1 MAIRFWLAV
10 AHRDHVRRAVE
21 AGVAQLGFGRR
32 EGLETMRESD
42 GIAFYSARDVPDGD
56 PVRAFTAVGRVADD
70 DVYRVGGADSGWR
83 PWRRRVDYRLDVAD
97 APIRPLLHVLEFT
110 RHSYD
115 WGLQLRPGFLELSRH
130 DFDVVEQAMRIQPG
144 ERRPRSVLR

>member
-21 AGVAQLGFGRR
+21 HGVAQLNFGRR
-32 EGLETMRESD
+32 DGLVGMRESD
-42 GIAFYSARDVPDGD
+42 GVAFYSAREVPEGD
-56 PVRAFTAVGRVADD
+56 PVRSFTAVGRVADD
-70 DVYRVGGADSGWR
+70 DLYRVGAVDSDWR

-110 RHSYD
+110 RHSND
-115 WGLQLRPGFLELSRH
+115 WGLQLRAGFLELSRH
-130 DFDVVEQAMRIQPG
+130 DFEVIEQAMRVEPG
-144 ERRPRSVLR
+144 ERYGRSRLR

>member
-21 AGVAQLGFGRR
+21 HGVAQLSFGRR
-32 EGLETMRESD
+32 DGIDRMGESD
-42 GIAFYSARDVPDGD
+42 GVAFYSARDVPDGT
-56 PVRAFTAVGRVADD
+56 PVRAFTAIGRVADD
-70 DVYRVGGADSGWR
+70 EVYRIAGTDSGFR

-110 RHSYD
+110 RHTAD
-115 WGLQLRPGFLELSRH
+115 WGLQLKRGFLEISRH
-130 DFDVVEQAMRIQPG
+130 DFDVIEQAMRVQPE
-144 ERRPRSVLR
+144 ERRPRSPLR

>member
-21 AGVAQLGFGRR
+21 SGVAQLNYGRR
-32 EGLETMRESD
+32 EGLEGMRESD
-42 GIAFYSARDVPDGD
+42 GIAFYSARDVPDGQ
-56 PVRAFTAVGRVADD
+56 PVRAFTAIGRVADD
-70 DVYRVGGADSGWR
+70 DLYRVGGGDSGWR

-130 DFDVVEQAMRIQPG
+130 DFEVVEQAMRVQPG
-144 ERRPRSVLR
+144 ERYPRSPLR